1 MSNQERAQRATDIRN
16 GCEADQAKLS
26 DLKAIAF
33 DCDGILTDCRITYS
47 GDGQWSRSFSIRDG
61 LGIKRLQEAGIH
73 VAIITASHSED
84 IRERAKTLKIK
95 DFYEGISDKTGAWA
109 DFTKKHGLKDHE
121 VAYMGDDE
129 MDLPLLEKAGFA
141 VTVQDAMESV
151 IEVADYVAQR
161 PAGNGAVREIC
172 ELILKA
178 RG

>member
-1 MSNQERAQRATDIRN
+1 MSL
-16 GCEADQAKLS
+16 DQTKLAGI
-26 DLKAIAF
+26 KAIAF
-33 DCDGILTDCRITYS
+33 DCDGILTDCRIHYS
-47 GDGQWSRSFSIRDG
+47 GNGTWSRNFSIRDG

-73 VAIITASHSED
+73 VAIITASNSED
-84 IRERAKTLKIK
+84 IRERAKTLKIEN
-95 DFYEGISDKTGAWA
+95 FYEGNSDKTGAWT
-109 DFTKKHGLKDHE
+109 DFTSKHGLKDEE

-141 VTVQDAMESV
+141 ATVEDAMESV
-151 IEVADYVAQR
+151 LKVADYVATR